1 MQYCG
6 VIALV
11 FLGVFF
17 SSHAYFDVHH
27 WQLTSATMSVKILF
41 FVARRHYELQLMRH
55 VYQEW
60 HEMWWELRK
69 EWRLMVRAECHHRYE
84 AKGQRF
90 FVYLSFKAIYLCQ
103 INSVKLYIYR
113 YHSRLSTFQGF

>member
-11 FLGVFF
+11 FLGFF
-17 SSHAYFDVHH
+17 LAHMLILMYIM
-27 WQLTSATMSVKILF
+27 TATMSVKILF

-84 AKGQRF
+84 TKGQRC